1 MSVGDITVRIDT
13 EWTRG
18 LIELIGE
25 VKRSPTTDK
34 LAELS
39 ALIEAHT
46 DRRLSVDELFAERE
60 STVARL
66 RQSGVLLR

>member
-1 MSVGDITVRIDT
+1 MRVGDITVRINT

-25 VKRSPTTDK
+25 VKRSPTTEK
-34 LAELS
+34 LTELS

-46 DRRLSVDELFAERE
+46 GRRFSSEVLLAERE
-60 STVARL
+60 AIVARL
-66 RQSGVLLR
+66 RQMNVR